1 MDTSRSGLVAV
12 TATAIVMQM
21 LAPIAAL
28 GIVLIAA
35 GGGPGPI
42 CEPPETGIGR
52 IVKDPTPAPSAEQL
66 DIART
71 IVTIVRQ
78 RGLPRR
84 AAVLTISTGL
94 VESKLANLT
103 YGDRDSLGVFQ
114 QRPSQGWGTPAQ
126 ILNPVYA
133 TNAFLDRLVAIP
145 GWDTLP
151 PGQAQ
156 QRVQRSGF
164 PDRYAPRE
172 SEAARITNA
181 VWTATAPPAAPARQ
195 PTEIADLPA
204 GCADDGGSDIPIS
217 PNEVDRTKLPA
228 DFQYPADPRQR
239 AAVTYALAQL
249 GKPYVWG
256 GKGPDGFDCSG
267 LMLAAWAA
275 AGVAIPAGTVSQ
287 VHAGHAV
294 PGLNQVQPG
303 DLLFIPGSLGTPAN
317 PRHVGMYAG
326 HGLIVNSYDSSTGVI
341 LEPLSAWSGK
351 IVMIRRVSDTGTPS
365 PNSGGRPPDGQQPGP
380 RQRHGPRRSPH
391 GPDHR
396 RTHNDPR
403 ARSRDQHRRGRDMR
417 GYR

>member
-1 MDTSRSGLVAV
+1 M
-12 TATAIVMQM
+12 
-21 LAPIAAL
+21 APIATLSLAI
-28 GIVLIAA
+28 IVGGAA
-35 GGGPGPI
+35 APV

-52 IVKDPTPAPSAEQL
+52 IVKDPTPTPSAEQL

-71 IVTIVRQ
+71 IVTVVRQ

-84 AAVLTISTGL
+84 AAVLAISTGL

-103 YGDRDSLGVFQ
+103 HGDRDSLGVFQ

-133 TNAFLDRLVAIP
+133 TNAFLNRLVAIP

-172 SEAARITNA
+172 SEAARITDA
-181 VWTATAPPAAPARQ
+181 VWKGTVPPGVPARQ

-217 PNEVDRTKLPA
+217 PNEADRTKLPTG
-228 DFQYPADPRQR
+228 FQYPADPRQR
-239 AAVTYALAQL
+239 AAVTYAIAQL

-256 GKGPDGFDCSG
+256 GKGPSGFDCSG
-267 LMLAAWAA
+267 LMLAAWAS

-326 HGLIVNSYDSSTGVI
+326 HGLIVNAYDSSTGVI

-351 IVMIRRVSDTGTPS
+351 IVMIRRVTDPSTPS

-396 RTHNDPR
+396 RAHADCDHCG
-403 ARSRDQHRRGRDMR
+403 RDQHRRSHDMR
-417 GYR
+417 HCR